1 MRVALSS
8 LALVMSLCAGPAAAE
23 STAELKVQLEEA
35 MRTIRDLQSRIVTL
49 ERQQAQ
55 AAAPIPAAGPVASN
69 PAAAAVSVPTAA
81 GSVLAHTP
89 ESAPLKGEPDPNQA
103 RLEFSGKVQMD
114 YIYDFK
120 RVNPDWNATL
130 RPSQIACDGGSCGN
144 NGESVFSARQT
155 SLGFKGYVPT
165 ELGQLRTDLSFDL
178 FGSGGGGAT
187 DFRLL
192 NAWAEIGK
200 VGIGQYYTL
209 FMNADSFPNVIDYW
223 GPSGMVFVR
232 NPQIRYTPYE
242 SADGVKLAF
251 SLESPYA
258 AIDTGKANLIDP
270 DLNVRSHTRWP
281 DLAARVSVERDWGQV
296 QLAGLVRSLGYEAK
310 SGTGV
315 ERDGTRTGWGVNL
328 SGWIK
333 TVNKNRVTGQI
344 VYGEG
349 IASYMNDG
357 GSDIA
362 PNASFRAATVP
373 TLGAFLY
380 YDHYWSEKWSSSIG
394 GSLHRQDNTANQD
407 DKAFKQGSY
416 ASTNLLWYPA
426 RNVVAGGELLWG
438 RLELKDG
445 KTFNDTRVQFSGQYK
460 F

>member
-8 LALVMSLCAGPAAAE
+8 LALVMFLCAGPAAAE

-35 MRTIRDLQSRIVTL
+35 MRTIRDLQSRVVTL

-55 AAAPIPAAGPVASN
+55 AVMPPPAAVP
-69 PAAAAVSVPTAA
+69 AVSGAASAPAA
-81 GSVLAHTP
+81 GSVLVHAP

-144 NGESVFSARQT
+144 NGESIFSARQT

-232 NPQIRYTPYE
+232 NPQIRYAPYE

-281 DLAARVSVERDWGQV
+281 DLAARVSVERNWGQV

-328 SGWIK
+328 SGWVK
-333 TVNKNRVTGQI
+333 TGDKNRVIGQI

-357 GSDIA
+357 GVDIA

-394 GSLHRQDNTANQD
+394 GSLHRQDNTANQN